1 MIPQVVPDWSGR
13 PPMAKVPPPR
23 PALPLGPLLRQFRP
37 GDVAHPSLVA
47 ASPPEVDAVAD
58 EGLAAELRGVA
69 ERVLPVVWHPAVFAR
84 EVKFLRHALSHLFR
98 GQDPLPERLAR
109 CHAPGEAYHVPGLGP
124 GFWSAVVRSLDP
136 ETVPHWCPAIER
148 GLARLGFL
156 SAGGRGAAERFATV
170 QEAWKRARH
179 LAPGLDAAQFA
190 VFLER
195 VS

>member
-1 MIPQVVPDWSGR
+1 
-13 PPMAKVPPPR
+13 
-23 PALPLGPLLRQFRP
+23 
-37 GDVAHPSLVA
+37 
-47 ASPPEVDAVAD
+47 
-58 EGLAAELRGVA
+58 
-69 ERVLPVVWHPAVFAR
+69 
-84 EVKFLRHALSHLFR
+84 FLRHALSHLFR

-148 GLARLGFL
+148 GLARLGVL
-156 SAGGRGAAERFATV
+156 SAGGRGAAGRFATV

-195 VS
+195 VSRTAGRELAPAVTAQEAFAWAVGGEQIRQAIREVRTRVPLRKRIRGTPADVI